1 MLDKNLLD
9 SRILVIGGS
18 GFLGA
23 RIVRQLRSAGIS
35 PHLLLRPNSSLT
47 RIADLIKCCQIHQGD
62 LTDLH
67 STRQIIGQVRPDI
80 LFYTAGSGAYKGQSD
95 RDTTFNSNL
104 VATHHLLIASELAP
118 HCHIIYSG
126 TSLSQGSQNKPL
138 TEFGTADPVSFY
150 GATKTAAVILMRQA
164 AVHQK
169 RPITILIP
177 FAIYGPGEPVTRLIP
192 NAIRAAME
200 GTTLALTQPGIV
212 RDYVFVDDVAD
223 AYLSTAANAQLF
235 GKTINIAGGTAI
247 SNERVVQLIET
258 QLGVV
263 IDKRIG
269 GYTQR
274 STDSKFWCA
283 DISKARTLMNWAPRY
298 SLTQGL
304 KLTID
309 WYRENGFK
317 G

>member
-23 RIVRQLRSAGIS
+23 RIVRQLCNAGIT

-47 RIADLIKCCQIHQGD
+47 RVADLIQCCQIHRGD
-62 LTDLH
+62 LTDLY
-67 STRQIIGQVRPDI
+67 STRQIIGRVRPDI

-95 RDTTFNSNL
+95 AETMFDNNL
-104 VATHHLLIASELAP
+104 VASHHLLIASDLVP
-118 HCHIIYSG
+118 NCHIIYSG
-126 TSLSQGSQNKPL
+126 TSLAQGSQNKPL
-138 TEFGTADPVSFY
+138 TEIGTADPVSYY

-177 FAIYGPGEPVTRLIP
+177 FAIYGPGEPIIRLIP
-192 NAIRAAME
+192 SAIRAAME
-200 GTTLALTQPGIV
+200 GTSLALTQAGIV

-223 AYLSTAANAQLF
+223 AYLTAAANAQLF
-235 GKTINIAGGTAI
+235 GKTINIAGGTAV
-247 SNERVVQLIET
+247 SNERIVHLIET
-258 QLGVV
+258 QLGVA

-269 GYTQR
+269 DYAQR

-304 KLTID
+304 KLTIN